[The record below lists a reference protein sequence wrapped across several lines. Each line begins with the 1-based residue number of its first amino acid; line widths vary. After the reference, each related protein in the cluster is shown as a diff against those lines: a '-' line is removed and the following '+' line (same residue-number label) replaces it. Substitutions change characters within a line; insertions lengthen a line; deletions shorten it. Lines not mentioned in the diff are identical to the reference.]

1 MGIIPGLLLA
11 SGLSILA
18 SYLAEF
24 VEAHKPERLDAWVAP
39 ETYRAVAQA
48 IDEVGS
54 AYLKPI
60 FEQLGGAVP
69 YGDIRLVTTH
79 LAYHRSETNSE
90 SYERRAN

>member
-1 MGIIPGLLLA
+1 MA
-11 SGLSILA
+11 SLGRARSTTLG
-18 SYLAEF
+18 YLAEF

-39 ETYRAVAQA
+39 ETYRAIAQA
-48 IDEVGS
+48 INEVSS

>member
-1 MGIIPGLLLA
+1 MTALGRARSTTLD
-11 SGLSILA
+11 
-18 SYLAEF
+18 YLAEY
-24 VEAHKPERLDAWVAP
+24 VETRKPERLDAWLAP

-48 IDEVGS
+48 VDEVGS

-79 LAYHRSETNSE
+79 LAYRRSETHSDSRE
-90 SYERRAN
+90 HHAN